1 MIALKQIIGR
11 IVLVA
16 GTAIAV
22 AAAAYPPA
30 SAQELRIGLSA
41 EPSAMDPHFH
51 NLTPNNSLLRH
62 IFERLTHQDE
72 NQALMPGLAL
82 SWRNVDD
89 STWEFKLRPGV
100 KFTDGSDFTA
110 NDVIY
115 SFCRAPRVENSPS
128 SFAIYSRAVIG
139 MTAPDPLTVVM
150 KTTGPYP
157 LLPNEVSTIA
167 ILSAKA
173 NGAGTVT
180 FDPQECKG
188 VGTYPKTEAFN
199 AGTAAIGTG
208 PYRLVR
214 FIKGDRIELVRNEN
228 YWGEKPAW
236 QRVIFRPITSAGPRV
251 AALLAGDVDLIENVP
266 IQDLARIK
274 ANPAYHVV
282 QGLSARV
289 IYLHF
294 DYIDDA
300 PPGVAGAAGKN
311 PFRDRRVR
319 EAISKAIDRDAIV
332 ARIMGSV
339 AVPAGELLPSTM
351 FGANKDMQA
360 PKLDVEGA
368 KKLLAEAGYPG
379 GFSLTLATPNDRYV
393 NDAQVAQAVAQMLT
407 RIGLKVSVDAM
418 TSSQFFA
425 KRTRREFGFW
435 LAGWISDT
443 GEMSA
448 QIKPLVAT
456 PDKSKGWGTTN
467 PGGYSNPQVDALLAQ
482 ALGTIDDAKRAA
494 LLAQASRV
502 AMADYAVLPLHFEM
516 TTWAMR
522 KDLAYTPRVDQQ
534 TQAMMVTPA
543 K

>member
-1 MIALKQIIGR
+1 MRRVAPLAAIAL
-11 IVLVA
+11 VVCW
-16 GTAIAV
+16 IA
-22 AAAAYPPA
+22 AA
-30 SAQELRIGLSA
+30 SAQELKIGLSA
-41 EPSAMDPHFH
+41 EPSSIDPHFH

-62 IFERLTHQDE
+62 IFERLTDPDE
-72 NQALMPGLAL
+72 NQLLKPGLAL
-82 SWRNVDD
+82 SWRSVND

-115 SFCRAPRVENSPS
+115 SFCRAPRVESSPS
-128 SFAIYSRAVIG
+128 SFAIYSRAVTA
-139 MTAPDPLTVVM
+139 MTAPDPLTLLVN
-150 KTTGPYP
+150 TAGPYP
-157 LLPNEVSTIA
+157 LLPNEVANIA

-180 FDPQECKG
+180 FHPAGCQG

-199 AGTAAIGTG
+199 SGAAAIGTG

-214 FIKGDRIELVRNEN
+214 FTKGDRIILERNEY

-236 QRVIFRPITSAGPRV
+236 QRVVFRPITSAGPRV
-251 AALLAGDVDLIENVP
+251 AALLSGDVDLIENVP

-274 ANPAYHVV
+274 ANGNFTVV

-300 PPGVAGAAGKN
+300 PPGVTGAGGKN

-332 ARIMGSV
+332 ARIMGGV
-339 AVPAGELLPSTM
+339 AVAAGELLPPTM
-351 FGANKDMQA
+351 FGANRDMKA
-360 PKLDVEGA
+360 PKADPDGA
-368 KKLLAEAGYPG
+368 KKLLAEAGYPD
-379 GFSLTLATPNDRYV
+379 GFALTLSTPNDRYI
-393 NDAQVAQAVAQMLT
+393 NDAQIAQAVAQMLT
-407 RIGLKVSVDAM
+407 RVGLKVSVEAM

-425 KRTRREFGFW
+425 RRTRREFGFW

-448 QIKPLVAT
+448 QIKPLAAT
-456 PDKSKGWGTTN
+456 PDKEKGWGTTN
-467 PGGYSNPQVDALLAQ
+467 PGGYSNPKVDALLEQ
-482 ALGTIDDAKRAA
+482 ALGTIDDGRRAA
-494 LLAQASRV
+494 LLAETSRV
-502 AMADYAVLPLHFEM
+502 AMADYGVLPLHFEM
-516 TTWAMR
+516 STWAMR
-522 KDLAYTPRVDQQ
+522 HDLAYTPRVDQS
-534 TQAMMVTPA
+534 TQAMLVR
-543 K
+543 KVR